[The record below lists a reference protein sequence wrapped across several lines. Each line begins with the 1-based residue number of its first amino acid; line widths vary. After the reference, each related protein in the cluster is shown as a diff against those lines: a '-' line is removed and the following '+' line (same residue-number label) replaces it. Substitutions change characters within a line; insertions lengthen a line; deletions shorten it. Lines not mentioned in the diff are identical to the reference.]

1 MQFHNISSN
10 EQCIM
15 SFLCKHKMVCRT
27 IRSSLCNI
35 TYDDEITHVTSGE
48 ISHNMLYNDYA
59 YYFYSRDY
67 VTKIRFVM
75 CRICGEYKNKQKMEQ
90 LNFSLVSNTRMLC
103 KCNGDLY
110 LEDNTNYNIYTPL
123 NIDYDTNPDTHMP
136 LDTDT
141 DTDTDIPLEL
151 DYDTAFLDNDETFLD
166 IVDETFLDI
175 VDEFDENG
183 NSNYCM
189 LF

>member
-1 MQFHNISSN
+1 
-10 EQCIM
+10 
-15 SFLCKHKMVCRT
+15 
-27 IRSSLCNI
+27 
-35 TYDDEITHVTSGE
+35 
-48 ISHNMLYNDYA
+48 
-59 YYFYSRDY
+59 
-67 VTKIRFVM
+67 
-75 CRICGEYKNKQKMEQ
+75 MEQ

-123 NIDYDTNPDTHMP
+123 NIDYDTNPDTHMH

-151 DYDTAFLDNDETFLD
+151 DYDTVFLDNDETFLD